1 MNNSFVTRL
10 QNEIDQTI
18 PLVRALAPVV
28 SQASDGIVS
37 FRTPLAPNINDKGCA
52 FGGSLASLMTL
63 ACWSVLRVETW
74 AQDLP
79 AEIFVHTSKIV
90 YRAPIWGD
98 FLVRASATPA
108 ALASFVD
115 TLKTANKAA
124 LILHA
129 EVYAIDAH
137 GHATGECTATLE
149 ARFVGM
155 KAVTIDRQ
163 PIGN

>member
-1 MNNSFVTRL
+1 MNNLLQQRL
-10 QNEIDQTI
+10 QSEIDQTI
-18 PLVRALAPVV
+18 PLVRALAPIVT
-28 SQASDGIVS
+28 QASDGIVC

-74 AQDLP
+74 THELA

-90 YRAPIWGD
+90 YRAPIWTD
-98 FLVRASATPA
+98 FVVRASATPE
-108 ALASFVD
+108 ALDGFVT
-115 TLKTANKAA
+115 TLKGSHKAA

-129 EVYAIDAH
+129 EVFAIGDD
-137 GHATGECTATLE
+137 GNPTGECAATLE

-155 KAVTIDRQ
+155 LGAAE
-163 PIGN
+163 